1 MKNLVSPSIG
11 KVLFS
16 LEKTV
21 LLYLVIIPC
30 FFIDFNA
37 LEFSDFLLN
46 ALLMILTV
54 GVGHS
59 IGLHRGVIHKSYKTS
74 KWFRNISLYLFV
86 LTGLGSPLLWLK
98 QHYFRDYWQ
107 NRTDCPRYFQ
117 YKHGLLTD
125 YFWNLHLT
133 FFTDDLERY
142 QIPSEDLNDPWINF
156 LHKYYKLHY
165 LLVFVTIIGFTSLNT
180 ALFLMP
186 FRTMLIVLGHWFIG
200 YASHKF
206 GYARNRIEGADESG
220 YNDVVL
226 GLVSFGEGF
235 HNNHHSYPSSAKFS
249 IVWYEIDFG
258 WYLAWILKKLGIIWD
273 VILPDS
279 SYKKT
284 ARPLK
289 QLTWTRPW

>member
-1 MKNLVSPSIG
+1 
-11 KVLFS
+11 
-16 LEKTV
+16 
-21 LLYLVIIPC
+21 
-30 FFIDFNA
+30 
-37 LEFSDFLLN
+37 
-46 ALLMILTV
+46 
-54 GVGHS
+54 
-59 IGLHRGVIHKSYKTS
+59 
-74 KWFRNISLYLFV
+74 
-86 LTGLGSPLLWLK
+86 
-98 QHYFRDYWQ
+98 
-107 NRTDCPRYFQ
+107 
-117 YKHGLLTD
+117 
-125 YFWNLHLT
+125 
-133 FFTDDLERY
+133 
-142 QIPSEDLNDPWINF
+142 
-156 LHKYYKLHY
+156 
-165 LLVFVTIIGFTSLNT
+165 
-180 ALFLMP
+180 
-186 FRTMLIVLGHWFIG
+186 MLIVLGHWFIG